1 MVSQSFDVQLDATH
15 LRCPMPL
22 LKTKKALSSMEPG
35 QIVKVLCTDAGSWRD
50 IPAFIDLSA
59 HILLESEQSDEQ
71 YIFLIKKG
79 E

>member
-1 MVSQSFDVQLDATH
+1 MVSQSFNVQLDVTH

-22 LKTKKALSSMEPG
+22 LKTKQMLSSMKSG
-35 QIVKVLCTDAGSWRD
+35 QIVKVTCTDAGSWRD
-50 IPAFIDLSA
+50 IPAFIELTS
-59 HILLESEQSDEQ
+59 HSLLEQEQSSEQ